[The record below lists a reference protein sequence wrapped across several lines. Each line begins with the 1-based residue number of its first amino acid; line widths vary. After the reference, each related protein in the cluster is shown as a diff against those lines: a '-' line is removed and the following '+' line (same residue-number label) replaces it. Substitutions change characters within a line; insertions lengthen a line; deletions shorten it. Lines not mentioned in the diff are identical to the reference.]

1 MQSLKKNWLVVS
13 NMTWGIW
20 WIFTQP
26 LGSFCPKCA
35 YSLYTLF
42 VQRFEL
48 QKYRG
53 IIFHDTKQWYKIWIN
68 PDLVVSKMAWA
79 IGWTFIRALKCLK
92 NYTLVDSFCPKHI
105 MFQLE
110 NFRGVC
116 VMTLKGDAKF
126 KGKLTYGLKNDIRNL
141 VNFHASSRKSENL
154 HFDGLLLSK
163 IYKDWDENVQKSYV
177 LWHWRVM
184 QSLKKNW
191 LLVPK
196 MTWEIWWILMGAV
209 ESLLCYF
216 TWRATFVESI
226 LCLS

>member
-1 MQSLKKNWLVVS
+1 MKLHVISRNFALWWVLLSGSYNVSAKKVQRSYLWWHWRVMQSLKKNWLVVS

-20 WIFTQP
+20 RIFTQP

-53 IIFHDTKQWYKIWIN
+53 IIFYDTEQWYKIWIN
-68 PDLVVSKMAWA
+68 PDLVVPKMAWA

-110 NFRGVC
+110 NFRGVMC
-116 VMTLKGDAKF
+116 HDTEGWC
-126 KGKLTYGLKNDIRNL
+126 
-141 VNFHASSRKSENL
+141 
-154 HFDGLLLSK
+154 K
-163 IYKDWDENVQKSYV
+163 I
-177 LWHWRVM
+177 
-184 QSLKKNW
+184 
-191 LLVPK
+191 
-196 MTWEIWWILMGAV
+196 
-209 ESLLCYF
+209 
-216 TWRATFVESI
+216 
-226 LCLS
+226 